1 MDHKHVW
8 LCGNYAPLIHWR
20 ALRFSTVCLLDIQ
33 IIWTLVQTLGIW
45 LMETN
50 LQPIHIIYFGIGLL
64 AILVALK
71 LHDKWLAR
79 KHRKFRGHKPPSDD
93 ELLK

>member
-1 MDHKHVW
+1 
-8 LCGNYAPLIHWR
+8 
-20 ALRFSTVCLLDIQ
+20 
-33 IIWTLVQTLGIW
+33 
-45 LMETN
+45 METN